1 MSRGFYLVVY
11 NTQRRLLP
19 PAHARIEMSRI
30 ALVTNTIAALPPDLV
45 ARHGITI
52 LPMLINFL
60 DGAYEEGVDIDE
72 VEFYE
77 RLEREVV
84 VPATSAPTVSRYLRA
99 FQELAAEHD
108 TILSIPLS
116 AALSDSNRNAQ
127 AAAQRLSGTRV
138 LLHDSGSVAM
148 GIGFQVLTAAR
159 LIERGA
165 QIDDILTALQH
176 QRQRTLAL
184 FTPATLR
191 YMRNSRRVGPIAG
204 VIATWL
210 NIKPI
215 IKVQEGRLTVL
226 ERARS
231 MEAAMERQLDE
242 VARFFSGAA
251 PPELAICHAHAPIV
265 AQSFVERAQARFPG
279 VPIHVSDIGA
289 VLAVHIGPG
298 ALGLMTY
305 RP

>member
-1 MSRGFYLVVY
+1 
-11 NTQRRLLP
+11 
-19 PAHARIEMSRI
+19 MSRI
-30 ALVTNTIAALPPDLV
+30 ALVTNTVAALPPDLV
-45 ARHGITI
+45 ARHRITI

-60 DGAYEEGVDIDE
+60 DGNYEEGVDIGED
-72 VEFYE
+72 EFYE
-77 RLEREVV
+77 RLEREEVI
-84 VPATSAPTVSRYLRA
+84 PATSAPAVSRYLRA
-99 FQELAAEHD
+99 FQELAADHD
-108 TILSIPLS
+108 TILSIHMS

-127 AAAQRLSGTRV
+127 AAAQRLSGARV

-148 GIGFQVLTAAR
+148 GIGFQALTAAR

-165 QIDDILTALQH
+165 QIDDILAALEQ

-204 VIATWL
+204 VVATWL

-215 IKVQEGRLTVL
+215 VKVHAGRLTVL

-231 MEAAMERQLDE
+231 MDAALERQLDA
-242 VARFFSGAA
+242 VARFFGGAA
-251 PPELAICHAHAPIV
+251 PPEIAICHAHAPAA
-265 AQSFVERAQARFPG
+265 AQSFVERVRARFPG
-279 VPIHVSDIGA
+279 VPILVSDIGA
-289 VLAVHIGPG
+289 VLAVHTGPG
-298 ALGLMTY
+298 AVGLMTY